1 MRDKKGGKNLMI
13 ALYNVLVNSIFVEN
27 ESSRCQ
33 WNDESGSLCCIANKP
48 PPCHKIEFSEHLDN
62 TSSIILRRIFI
73 ISARCKIW

>member
-1 MRDKKGGKNLMI
+1 MI

-48 PPCHKIEFSEHLDN
+48 PPSHKIEFSEHLDN